1 VFGWSDEPKDLG
13 PMGTYHVQML
23 GDKQVGGL
31 MKNPMPGAPT
41 GWVVYFFVLDLTA
54 ATQKAKQLGATPI
67 MEGMPIPGIG
77 SFSMLTD
84 PTGAM
89 FTLFQP
95 MMNNC

>member
-1 VFGWSDEPKDLG
+1 
-13 PMGTYHVQML
+13 M
-23 GDKQVGGL
+23 
-31 MKNPMPGAPT
+31 
-41 GWVVYFFVLDLTA
+41 LDLTA